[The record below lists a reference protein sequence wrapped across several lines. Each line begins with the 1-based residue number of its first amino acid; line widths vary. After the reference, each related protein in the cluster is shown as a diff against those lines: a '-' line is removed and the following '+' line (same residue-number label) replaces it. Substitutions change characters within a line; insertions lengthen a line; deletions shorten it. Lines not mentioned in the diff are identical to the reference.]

1 MLRYW
6 SSEGC
11 YKWLNED
18 QQFYLY
24 HHIAVLG
31 FSVVHR
37 VARRLGMTSDEAIQV
52 FNELHKR
59 KKPNQ
64 LAG

>member
-1 MLRYW
+1 M
-6 SSEGC
+6 
-11 YKWLNED
+11 NED